1 MRKSSSLF
9 FYFDVQ
15 IYKIFRNA
23 KRFVTFFSKFFATCH
38 EEGSGKRLLGFA
50 DLLFDDLRFTNR
62 DAKQMTGPLG
72 FNGGIYTVELRRH
85 REPTAIQYACSWE
98 RERMK

>member
-23 KRFVTFFSKFFATCH
+23 KRFVTFFSKFFASCH
-38 EEGSGKRLLGFA
+38 RARQQWFVDHRVG
-50 DLLFDDLRFTNR
+50 R
-62 DAKQMTGPLG
+62 DPNHATPQRTG
-72 FNGGIYTVELRRH
+72 VEKG
-85 REPTAIQYACSWE
+85 AVII
-98 RERMK
+98 